1 MLASFFRK
9 NSKMFFNSYLISKH
23 QKRDLVDILYQKIV
37 NVSRNKV
44 FYTKLNIRDTL
55 DGRYDL
61 LALFSIILTFTLSRS
76 GSKGSEF
83 SQILF
88 DKIFLDLDLSLREL
102 GAGDAGVNIK
112 IKDMNIQYFEVDHK
126 PVKHAFGFNFLYKKK
141 KLTISGDT
149 RPCENLMKYAQKADV
164 LLHEVFIDGEF
175 KETTKMRTKKTLHNV
190 RNYHTPSTIVGKVAK
205 LTRCKKLV
213 LTHLVPTK
221 FNENKLKKTVKFDF
235 GKNPIIGNDLM
246 KIRI

>member
-44 FYTKLNIRDTL
+44 FYTKLNIPDTL

-112 IKDMNIQYFEVDHK
+112 IKDMIRSYM
-126 PVKHAFGFNFLYKKK
+126 G
-141 KLTISGDT
+141 
-149 RPCENLMKYAQKADV
+149 RQKAYCACFEKDNYIKLEKSIIRNIYRNV
-164 LLHEVFIDGEF
+164 DKYKNEPKLLVKYCKKCIEEF
-175 KETTKMRTKKTLHNV
+175 KDKQIE
-190 RNYHTPSTIVGKVAK
+190 YFISS
-205 LTRCKKLV
+205 
-213 LTHLVPTK
+213 
-221 FNENKLKKTVKFDF
+221 KFDF
-235 GKNPIIGNDLM
+235 PQIDNFFE
-246 KIRI
+246 